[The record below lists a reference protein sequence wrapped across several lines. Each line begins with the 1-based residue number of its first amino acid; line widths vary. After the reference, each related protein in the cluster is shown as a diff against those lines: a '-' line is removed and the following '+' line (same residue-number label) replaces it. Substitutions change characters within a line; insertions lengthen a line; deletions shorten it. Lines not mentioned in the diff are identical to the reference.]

1 MSNVDFSTE
10 ATIEA
15 LTHEVTCLKATLTE
29 MLKAM
34 GQADAGKVI
43 INMEKYAA
51 RIEDHDQSDAFK
63 KTMAQIKHVYRQ

>member
-1 MSNVDFSTE
+1 MSNADFSTE

-43 INMEKYAA
+43 INLTSSPTFAL
-51 RIEDHDQSDAFK
+51 RDSGGGFPLVGDG
-63 KTMAQIKHVYRQ
+63 